1 MWHLEEDYRVYCTLV
16 QGKDLAILWD
26 TGQGKQDL
34 AAYLAERVKTPY
46 LVCNS
51 HGHADHIGGNFRFPS
66 VYAHPA
72 DWPLLEAHA
81 RMTGR
86 DWQTEPLEA
95 GMSLDLGGRLVK
107 VISLAGHTRGSVG
120 LLLEDEGLLL
130 AGDGLNP
137 TLLMLGPEAASF
149 AQLRTTLEE
158 VETLPFDR
166 YLASHAPRP
175 LPKRQVGLHLLHL
188 DHLRWEDPSHPGPY
202 GLRVGRSLYKEKGG
216 RSVILFDR
224 ALLKRE

>member
-34 AAYLAERVKTPY
+34 AAYLAERAQTPY

-51 HGHADHIGGNFRFPS
+51 HGHADHIGGNFRFS
-66 VYAHPA
+66 GVYAHPA

-86 DWQTEPLEA
+86 DWHAEPLEA
-95 GMSLDLGGRLVK
+95 GMSADLGERRVK
-107 VISLAGHTRGSVG
+107 VVSLAGHTRGSVG

-137 TLLMLGPEAASF
+137 TLLMLGPESATF
-149 AQLRTTLEE
+149 AQLRTTLEA
-158 VETLPFDR
+158 VE
-166 YLASHAPRP
+166 
-175 LPKRQVGLHLLHL
+175 
-188 DHLRWEDPSHPGPY
+188 
-202 GLRVGRSLYKEKGG
+202 
-216 RSVILFDR
+216 
-224 ALLKRE
+224 

>member
-1 MWHLEEDYRVYCTLV
+1 MEEDYRVYCTLV
-16 QGKDLAILWD
+16 QGRNRAILWD
-26 TGQGKQDL
+26 TGQGKRDL

-51 HGHADHIGGNFRFPS
+51 HGHADHIGGNFRFPV

-81 RMTGR
+81 RLTGQS
-86 DWQTEPLEA
+86 WQAEPLEP
-95 GMSLDLGGRLVK
+95 GMSLDLGGRRARV
-107 VISLAGHTRGSVG
+107 VSLAGHTRGSVG
-120 LLLEDEGLLL
+120 LLLEEDGLLL
-130 AGDGLNP
+130 AGDALNP
-137 TLLMLGPEAASF
+137 TLLMLGAEAASF
-149 AQLRTTLEE
+149 DQLRQTLEAAE
-158 VETLPFDR
+158 KLPFTH

-175 LPKRQVGLHLLHL
+175 LPKAQVGLHLRHL

-202 GLRVGRSLYKEKGG
+202 GPRVGRSLYKEKGG

-224 ALLKRE
+224 GLLEPE

>member
-34 AAYLAERVKTPY
+34 AAYLAERVRTPY

-51 HGHADHIGGNFRFPS
+51 HGHADHIGGNFRFS
-66 VYAHPA
+66 GVYAHPA

-86 DWQTEPLEA
+86 DWHAAPLEA
-95 GMSLDLGGRLVK
+95 GMSADLGGRRVK
-107 VISLAGHTRGSVG
+107 VVSLAGHTRGSVG

-137 TLLMLGPEAASF
+137 THAGTGSCLLCPAENDAGSGGAVSLRALSGQPCTQAHCQGAGGHPSAAFGSDPMG
-149 AQLRTTLEE
+149 R
-158 VETLPFDR
+158 TLPSGTVW
-166 YLASHAPRP
+166 A
-175 LPKRQVGLHLLHL
+175 
-188 DHLRWEDPSHPGPY
+188 
-202 GLRVGRSLYKEKGG
+202 
-216 RSVILFDR
+216 
-224 ALLKRE
+224 